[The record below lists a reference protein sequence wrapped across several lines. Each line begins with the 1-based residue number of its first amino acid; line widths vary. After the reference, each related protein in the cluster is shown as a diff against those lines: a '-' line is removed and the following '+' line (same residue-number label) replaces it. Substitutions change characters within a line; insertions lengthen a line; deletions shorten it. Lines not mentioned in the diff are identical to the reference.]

1 MTTSAELLIDRICA
15 ERQKVNG
22 TPPNLTRARLSL
34 KVGVDL
40 TDPSEF
46 TTDTQLEFKIRNAA
60 AALGI
65 VV

>member
-1 MTTSAELLIDRICA
+1 MIPAEQLIERICA

-34 KVGVDL
+34 KVGIDL
-40 TDPSEF
+40 TVPKEF
-46 TTDTQLEFKIRNAA
+46 GGDNQIETKIRNAA

-65 VV
+65 FV